1 MKNKDVTPEQLIKT
15 IKEMNMTEEERLK
28 LRAEELGESFGKII
42 GGFVATAVLSTIIWA
57 LLVYA
62 IGLSV
67 TWWQV
72 TGAFL
77 IYNIIKNSIA
87 NAIRG

>member
-1 MKNKDVTPEQLIKT
+1 MKKEITPEQLIKNL
-15 IKEMNMTEEERLK
+15 KEMNMTEEERLK
-28 LRAEELGESFGKII
+28 LRAEELGESVGKII
-42 GGFVATAVLSTIIWA
+42 GGLIATALLSTIIWA

-72 TGAFL
+72 TGIFL

-87 NAIRG
+87 SAIRG